1 LQIYDFKLIKQEN
14 RFLLPK
20 KCGLNGWHTVVLAIK
35 IKNTIRKIKNH
46 VAISIFIVSLLLVFL
61 G

>member
-1 LQIYDFKLIKQEN
+1 LIKQEN

-20 KCGLNGWHTVVLAIK
+20 KCGLNGWHTVVLALK

-46 VAISIFIVSLLLVFL
+46 VAVSIFIVSLLLVFL